1 MITEYLKKNK
11 KEYYDLIMKVPK
23 RKSLLKQID
32 GLWVKLEKDLD
43 KELKLI
49 LTK

>member
-1 MITEYLKKNK
+1 MITDFLRNNK